1 MDIQTALSTWK
12 PASSAEPLPQKWIAR
27 IFERLTAQLGSKV
40 ADLYAGVPPDTV
52 QEEWGRALAD
62 FHPAEIDRGL
72 TACQS
77 RPFAPTLGEF
87 LRLCRPALDPETAFI
102 EAAHGLLQRGRGE
115 VGDWSHPAVFR
126 AAVALSHEVRT
137 GNFREVRKRW
147 EWQLSIEFAK
157 GWSEIPPPRV
167 AIENNVSLRPASE
180 DEKRRLRELRE
191 LFSAGFS
198 EEEVRLGMGE
208 VHRS

>member
-12 PASSAEPLPQKWIAR
+12 PASSVEPLPQKWIAR

-40 ADLYAGVPPDTV
+40 ADLYAGVHPETV

-77 RPFAPTLGEF
+77 RAFAPTLGEF
-87 LRLCRPALDPETAFI
+87 LRLCRPALDPEIAFI
-102 EAAHGLLQRGRGE
+102 EAANCLSQREKGE

-126 AAVALSHEVRT
+126 AAVAMSHEVRT

-147 EWQLSIEFAK
+147 EWQLSREFEQ
-157 GWSEIPPPRV
+157 GWSEIEPPRT
-167 AIENNVSLRPASE
+167 AITHAPSLRPPSE
-180 DEKRRLRELRE
+180 GERLRLRDLRA
-191 LFSAGFS
+191 LFAAGFT
-198 EEEVRLGMGE
+198 EDEVRLGMEE